1 MGVVLV
7 NYTMLGLSFGEDPTS
22 FTALMEG
29 LGLQVLVP
37 GGRPVLYL
45 LPEPRPLFAVE
56 GALLLFRPEGSLF
69 RYRAAAGFLL
79 PEPEAEVEAFAR
91 KEGLGL
97 ALYPPWLKREEVE
110 RALALRLFALGPGLA
125 LSGVVDLLLKLP
137 DRPFLEVLHQATGLP
152 LARVAPW
159 GEVLGFAG
167 PVPPRHPEAP
177 GEGRGWVALEAGE
190 GVLVAYGEEEA
201 LRRARGLL
209 EVAAR
214 LLKVRSL
221 ERSLER
227 MREESLGAALLEG
240 LILGEAEAE
249 RLFAFGFAEGVEWV
263 LALAEPPEV
272 PGRHRLAEERRREAT
287 LELRRQA
294 GAYLDRLGVPYL
306 LATRGNRVAAMWQV
320 HSPRKEAEGLLKAL
334 VPGSRLGYSGVHAD
348 RAVQE
353 AYREA
358 LIALKA
364 ARPGE
369 ALSFSGLD
377 PVAFVLLQQSPEDLK
392 ALVER
397 YLPLPPKLLK
407 TLEAYMA
414 SGSVEEAAS
423 RLHVHPN
430 TLRYRLKRIEGVVG
444 PLSQPE
450 TLARVHLALRARDLL
465 LG

>member
-1 MGVVLV
+1 MNPANFGENAIGFSAL
-7 NYTMLGLSFGEDPTS
+7 MRDLGLT
-22 FTALMEG
+22 
-29 LGLQVLVP
+29 VLVP
-37 GGRPVLYL
+37 SERPVLYL
-45 LPEPRPLFAVE
+45 LSEPRPLMAQE

-69 RYRAAAGFLL
+69 RHRTASGFLL
-79 PEPEAEVEAFAR
+79 PEPDAELKVFAER
-91 KEGLGL
+91 EGMGL
-97 ALYPPWLKREEVE
+97 ALYPPWLRREELE
-110 RALALRLFALGPGLA
+110 RAIALRLFALGPGMALA
-125 LSGVVDLLLKLP
+125 GLLDLLLKLP
-137 DRPFLEVLHQATGLP
+137 ERPLLEVLHQATGLA

-167 PVPPRHPEAP
+167 PVPPEHPRAP
-177 GEGRGWVALEAGE
+177 GEGKGYLALEAGE
-190 GVLVAYGEEEA
+190 GVLVAYGEEER
-201 LRRARGLL
+201 LRGARGLL

-214 LLKVRSL
+214 LLRVRAL

-227 MREESLGAALLEG
+227 MREESLGEALL
-240 LILGEAEAE
+240 LALVLGEAEPE
-249 RLFAFGFAEGVEWV
+249 RLFAFGFTEGVEWV
-263 LALAEPPEV
+263 LALVEPPSV

-287 LELRRQA
+287 LELRRLT

-306 LATRGNRVAAMWQV
+306 LGARGNRVLAMWQV
-320 HSPRKEAEGLLKAL
+320 HSPRKEAESLLQAL
-334 VPGSRLGYSGVHAD
+334 PPGSRLGYSAVHAGGEV
-348 RAVQE
+348 AE

-397 YLPLPPKLLK
+397 YLPLPPKLMK
-407 TLEAYMA
+407 TLEAYLEA
-414 SGSVEEAAS
+414 ENLEEAAG
-423 RLHVHPN
+423 RLHIHPN
-430 TLRYRLKRIEGVVG
+430 TLRYRLKRMEKVLG
-444 PLSQPE
+444 PLSRPE

>member
-1 MGVVLV
+1 MKEQ
-7 NYTMLGLSFGEDPTS
+7 TFGHGAIGFRHLAQE
-22 FTALMEG
+22 LG
-29 LGLQVLVP
+29 LGLQVASE
-37 GGRPVLYL
+37 RPVLYL
-45 LPEPRPLFAVE
+45 LPEPRPLLSPE
-56 GALLLFRPEGSLF
+56 GALLLFRPEHLW
-69 RYRAAAGFLL
+69 RYRGASGLLL
-79 PEPEAEVEAFAR
+79 PAPDPEVEAFAR

-97 ALYPPWLKREEVE
+97 ALYPPWLAREELE
-110 RALALRLFALGPGLA
+110 RAIALRLFQRAPGMALASL
-125 LSGVVDLLLKLP
+125 LDLLLKLP
-137 DRPFLEVLHQATGLP
+137 DRPFLEVLHQATGLA

-167 PVPPRHPEAP
+167 SVPPEHPKEP
-177 GEGRGWVALEAGE
+177 GEGRGWLALEAGE
-190 GVLVAYGEEEA
+190 GLLVAYGEEEA
-201 LRRARGLL
+201 LGRARGVL

-214 LLKVRSL
+214 LLKVRAL

-227 MREESLGAALLEG
+227 MREESLGGALLEG
-240 LILGEAEAE
+240 LILGEADPS

-263 LALAEPPEV
+263 LALVEPPGV

-287 LELRRQA
+287 LELRRRA
-294 GAYLDRLGVPYL
+294 GDFLDRLGVPYL
-306 LATRGNRVAAMWQV
+306 LAVRGNRVVAMWQV
-320 HSPRKEAEGLLKAL
+320 HSPKKEAEALLKAL
-334 VPGSRLGYSGVHAD
+334 PLGSRLGYSAVHGD
-348 RAVQE
+348 QGVQE

-397 YLPLPPKLLK
+397 YLPLSPKLLK

-414 SGSVEEAAS
+414 SGSAEEAAAA
-423 RLHVHPN
+423 LHVHPN
-430 TLRYRLKRIEGVVG
+430 TLRYRLKRIEALLG
-444 PLSQPE
+444 PLSHPE
-450 TLARVHLALRARDLL
+450 VLAQVHLALRARSLL

>member
-1 MGVVLV
+1 MVLV
-7 NYTMLGLSFGEDPTS
+7 KYTMPEAEFGQDPIS
-22 FTALMEG
+22 FTALAEA
-29 LGLQVLVP
+29 LGLTLRVP
-37 GGRPVLYL
+37 TSRPALFV
-45 LPEPRPLFAVE
+45 LPEPRPLLPLE

-69 RYRAAAGFLL
+69 RYRAATGFLL
-79 PEPEAEVEAFAR
+79 PGPDPEVEAFAQS
-91 KEGLGL
+91 EGLGL
-97 ALYPPWLKREEVE
+97 ALYPPWLGREEVE
-110 RALALRLFALGPGLA
+110 KALALRLFALAPGLA
-125 LSGVVDLLLKLP
+125 LASLVDLLLKLP

-177 GEGRGWVALEAGE
+177 GEGRGWLALEAGE
-190 GVLVAYGEEEA
+190 GVLVAYGEEGA
-201 LRRARGLL
+201 LKRARGLL

-221 ERSLER
+221 EKSLER

-320 HSPRKEAEGLLKAL
+320 HSPKKEAEGLLKAL
-334 VPGSRLGYSGVHAD
+334 IPGSRLGYSAVHAD

-364 ARPGE
+364 ARAGE
-369 ALSFSGLD
+369 ALSFTGLD
-377 PVAFVLLQQSPEDLK
+377 PVAFVLLQQSPEDLR

-397 YLPLPPKLLK
+397 YLPLPPKLLR

-430 TLRYRLKRIEGVVG
+430 TLRYRLKRIEAVVG
-444 PLSQPE
+444 PLGQPE

>member
-1 MGVVLV
+1 MENANTFTQLAED
-7 NYTMLGLSFGEDPTS
+7 LGL
-22 FTALMEG
+22 TAL
-29 LGLQVLVP
+29 VP
-37 GGRPVLYL
+37 SERPVLYL
-45 LPEPRPLFAVE
+45 VPTPRPLSFLE
-56 GALLLFRPEGSLF
+56 GALLLFRPEGGLY
-69 RYRAAAGFLL
+69 RYRTASGFLL
-79 PEPEAEVEAFAR
+79 PEPDLEVEAFAR

-97 ALYPPWLKREEVE
+97 ALYPPWLKREALEE
-110 RALALRLFALGPGLA
+110 ALALRLFTLGPGLA
-125 LSGVVDLLLKLP
+125 LAGVLDLLLRLP
-137 DRPFLEVLHQATGLP
+137 EKPLLEVLHQATGLP
-152 LARVAPW
+152 LAHLAPW

-167 PVPPRHPEAP
+167 AVPAHHPKEAGL
-177 GEGRGWVALEAGE
+177 GEGYWALEAGE
-190 GVLVAYGEEEA
+190 GLLVAYGTEEA

-221 ERSLER
+221 EKSLER
-227 MREESLGAALLEG
+227 MREESLGGALLEA
-240 LILGEAEAE
+240 LILGEADPG

-263 LALAEPPEV
+263 LALVEPPEV

-287 LELRRQA
+287 LELRRRA

-306 LATRGNRVAAMWQV
+306 LAGRGNRVVAIWQV
-320 HSPRKEAEGLLKAL
+320 HSPRKEAEALLKAL
-334 VPGSRLGYSGVHAD
+334 PPGSRLGYSAVHTGGE
-348 RAVQE
+348 VQE

-369 ALSFSGLD
+369 ALSFAGLD

-397 YLPLPPKLLK
+397 YLPLSPKLLK

-414 SGSVEEAAS
+414 AGRVEEAAE

-430 TLRYRLKRIEGVVG
+430 TLRYRLKRIEAVIG

-450 TLARVHLALRARDLL
+450 VLARVHLALRARELL